1 MTKTPRQRRKKPVS
15 ATTLHAAQPTIEP
28 RRARADVLTEILA
41 DDIQSRLA
49 AEEWS
54 LASRQRAGLHHILA
68 LERGAGVIA
77 GRGGVTS
84 FTAPAVALAPGGSA
98 DSLTIEAGSTG
109 RLLALSDATL
119 GRGMLSSP
127 ELQPLWRGLQAGAPL
142 SVGGDAQA
150 VSVIADCVSRIAAE
164 ISHRQ
169 AGAALAALSN
179 ATIVFVTLSRMMT
192 ANFLVDPTRNAA
204 DLLPRFRRL
213 IDEHLRERW
222 SVAQFARALGV
233 SPDRLHDVCRR
244 KLGRTPSQL
253 IQECI
258 LQTADG
264 ILERREVP
272 IKQVSFLLGFKDPT
286 YFNRFFRRHMKLP
299 PGLYRQRY
307 AGGGDG
313 AITAQRR
320 TFADWP

>member
-1 MTKTPRQRRKKPVS
+1 MATKARADEARS
-15 ATTLHAAQPTIEP
+15 ARTAQ
-28 RRARADVLTEILA
+28 RADVLTEILA
-41 DDIQSRLA
+41 EDIQSAIA
-49 AEEWS
+49 AGEWS
-54 LASRQRAGLHHILA
+54 LASRQRAGRHHVLA
-68 LERGAGVIA
+68 LERGAGAIVA
-77 GRGGVTS
+77 PDGEKK
-84 FTAPAVALAPGGSA
+84 FTAPMVVLAPAGSA
-98 DSLTIEAGSTG
+98 ESLRIDAGSTG
-109 RLLALSDATL
+109 RLLALSDAAL

-127 ELQPLWRGLQAGAPL
+127 ELQPLWRAIQAGAPL
-142 SVGGDAQA
+142 CVGDDAQA
-150 VSVIADCVSRIAAE
+150 VAAIADSVARIGHE
-164 ISHRQ
+164 IAHRQ

-192 ANFLVDPTRNAA
+192 ANFLVAPTRNPA

-213 IDEHLRERW
+213 IDEHMREHW
-222 SVAQFARALGV
+222 SVGQFARALGV

-286 YFNRFFRRHMKLP
+286 YFSRFFRRHMKLP

-313 AITAQRR
+313 AIDARRR